1 VVLELNPKNMSRPSL
16 RMPRSQDFVEKAKLA
31 NAAAIYLTF
40 AEYIKME
47 GRAFPGTSPSLYDKD
62 FPFFRQPTILGS
74 FSVDGKTPFVFFLSF
89 TVLAPHERMFRSRP
103 LLIRRSANYVSF
115 QKCNNFPIF

>member
-1 VVLELNPKNMSRPSL
+1 
-16 RMPRSQDFVEKAKLA
+16 MPRSQDFVEKAKLA

-74 FSVDGKTPFVFFLSF
+74 FSVDGKTPFVFTAASPEPFNNIGVTGHGFLF
-89 TVLAPHERMFRSRP
+89 
-103 LLIRRSANYVSF
+103 
-115 QKCNNFPIF
+115 